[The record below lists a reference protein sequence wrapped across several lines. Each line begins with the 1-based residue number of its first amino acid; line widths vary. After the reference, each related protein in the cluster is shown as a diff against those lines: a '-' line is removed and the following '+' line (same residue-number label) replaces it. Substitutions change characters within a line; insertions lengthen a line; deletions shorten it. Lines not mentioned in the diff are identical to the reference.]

1 MKSIKEAFGNKVR
14 VRVCGLCFKDEAIL
28 LIKHNID
35 GQILWAPP
43 GGGLD
48 FGESIEHTLIREFKE
63 ETSLDVIPGDFL
75 FFDEFIKTPLHA
87 LELFYKI
94 ESYTGQIS
102 SGHDPEIPGNKII
115 EDVGFF
121 SRSQIKL
128 MPQEQLHGILK
139 ICNSPLDLLQIQ
151 GHIK

>member
-14 VRVCGLCFKDEAIL
+14 VRICGLCFKDEAIL

-115 EDVGFF
+115 EDVGFI